1 MRLDFEPI
9 SLDRQLEYL
18 NHFAACSQ
26 KASDYSFVNLW
37 GWAEEY
43 GLFWAWTDE
52 LVWIKQTR
60 PHVEY
65 WAPVGA
71 WERVDWHA
79 CFRKYVSHET
89 PFMRVPENL
98 LECWKRDVERRL
110 VIEESR
116 GHWDYLYSFSDLV
129 ELKGNRFHKKRNLF
143 SQFKRKYDFKYASFG
158 KKIIESA
165 KAMQEDWCTWR
176 DCESSESL
184 SAENNAILRILNS
197 NENLEG
203 LLGGAIMVEEK
214 MAAYTVAERISDDT
228 LLIHFEKGDPAFK
241 GVYQAINQ
249 VFLEHSPEDFAVVN
263 REQDLD
269 NPGLRRAK
277 LSYHPSDFVKKYRVN
292 LLPT

>member
-1 MRLDFEPI
+1 MLLDFEPI
-9 SLDRQLEYL
+9 NLDKQLEYF
-18 NHFAACSQ
+18 NHFTACSE

-60 PHVEY
+60 PQVAY

-71 WERVDWHA
+71 WASIDWHE
-79 CFRKYVSHET
+79 CFHKYVSNDT
-89 PFMRVPENL
+89 LFMRVPENL
-98 LECWKRDVERRL
+98 LQCWKRDLEKRL
-110 VIEESR
+110 AIEEAR
-116 GHWDYLYSFSDLV
+116 GHWDYLYSFTDLV
-129 ELKGNRFHKKRNLF
+129 ELKGNRFHKKRNLLN
-143 SQFKRKYDFKYASFG
+143 QFKRKYDFKYASFG
-158 KKIIESA
+158 KEIIELA

-184 SAENNAILRILNS
+184 LAENNAILRILNS
-197 NENLEG
+197 SQRLEG
-203 LLGGAIMVEEK
+203 LSGGAVMVEEK

-241 GVYQAINQ
+241 GGYQAINQ
-249 VFLEHSPEDFAVVN
+249 VFLEHSAGDLSIVN

-277 LSYHPSDFVKKYRVN
+277 LSYHPLGFVKKYRVK
-292 LLPT
+292 LLPA